1 MTELTIEEKAD
12 MYAYDEMIEYE
23 QRVGDFY
30 MQDPAEQ
37 EAANQ
42 VYEEAYERKLA
53 ELKTK
58 QSQ

>member
-1 MTELTIEEKAD
+1 MTELTIEERAD

-37 EAANQ
+37 DAANQ
-42 VYEEAYERKLA
+42 VYEEAYKKKLE
-53 ELKTK
+53 ELKAK
-58 QSQ
+58 QNQ